1 MNSQETTGLGATH
14 KKRTAP
20 SRLDKFKLAVKPESK
35 LKSLSQL
42 LDSLPEE
49 ELSQLQSYGSMIL
62 KSTTEYSGS
71 YYEQATR
78 MYPRISEAKR
88 LLLAELLQD
97 IEAREDNNNSI
108 VKKPK
113 LKGYAQYGTPADT
126 AEDVLI
132 RMKGRVVELTEEE
145 KAEQLKNKILESLE
159 IKGLTYAL
167 AFLSLLTPIHCITNC
182 KKTKSR

>member
-1 MNSQETTGLGATH
+1 MKQETIGLGATR
-14 KKRTAP
+14 KKRTTP
-20 SRLDKFKLAVKPESK
+20 SRLDKFKLAVKPESE

-78 MYPRISEAKR
+78 MYPLISEAKR
-88 LLLAELLQD
+88 LLLAELLQN
-97 IEAREDNNNSI
+97 IEPREDDNNSL

-113 LKGYAQYGTPADT
+113 QKGYAKYGTPADT
-126 AEDVLI
+126 AEDVPI
-132 RMKGRVVELTEEE
+132 KMKGRVVDLTEEE
-145 KAEQLKNKILESLE
+145 KAEQLKYKILESLKLNE
-159 IKGLTYAL
+159 
-167 AFLSLLTPIHCITNC
+167 
-182 KKTKSR
+182 

>member
-1 MNSQETTGLGATH
+1 MKPQETIGLGATR
-14 KKRTAP
+14 KKRTTP

-35 LKSLSQL
+35 QKSLSQL
-42 LDSLPEE
+42 LDDLTEE

-97 IEAREDNNNSI
+97 IAPREDNNNSL

-113 LKGYAQYGTPADT
+113 QKGYAKYGTPVDT
-126 AEDVLI
+126 AEDVPI
-132 RMKGRVVELTEEE
+132 KMKGRVVDLTEEE
-145 KAEQLKNKILESLE
+145 RLDQLK
-159 IKGLTYAL
+159 A
-167 AFLSLLTPIHCITNC
+167 SLLQ
-182 KKTKSR
+182 SLGLSD

>member
-1 MNSQETTGLGATH
+1 MKQETIGLGATR
-14 KKRTAP
+14 KKRTTP

-35 LKSLSQL
+35 QKSLSQL
-42 LDSLPEE
+42 LDDLTEE

-97 IEAREDNNNSI
+97 IEPREDNNNSL

-113 LKGYAQYGTPADT
+113 RKGYAHYGTPVDT
-126 AEDVLI
+126 PDQVSI
-132 RMKGRVVELTEEE
+132 RMKGRVVDLTG
-145 KAEQLKNKILESLE
+145 EQRVDQLQ
-159 IKGLTYAL
+159 A
-167 AFLSLLTPIHCITNC
+167 SLLQSLGLND
-182 KKTKSR
+182 

>member
-1 MNSQETTGLGATH
+1 MKPQETIGLGATR
-14 KKRTAP
+14 KKRTTP

-35 LKSLSQL
+35 QKSLSQL
-42 LDSLPEE
+42 LDDLTEE

-88 LLLAELLQD
+88 LLLAELLQN
-97 IEAREDNNNSI
+97 IAPREDNNNSI

-113 LKGYAQYGTPADT
+113 QKGYAKYGTQVDT
-126 AEDVLI
+126 TDDVPI
-132 RMKGRVVELTEEE
+132 KMKGRVVELDEEQRLD
-145 KAEQLKNKILESLE
+145 QLK
-159 IKGLTYAL
+159 A
-167 AFLSLLTPIHCITNC
+167 SLLQ
-182 KKTKSR
+182 SLGLSD

>member
-1 MNSQETTGLGATH
+1 MNSQETIGLGATR
-14 KKRTAP
+14 KKRTTP

-35 LKSLSQL
+35 QKSLSQL
-42 LDSLPEE
+42 LDDLTEE

-88 LLLAELLQD
+88 LLLAELLQN
-97 IEAREDNNNSI
+97 IAPREDNNNSL

-113 LKGYAQYGTPADT
+113 QKGYAKYGTPVDT
-126 AEDVLI
+126 AEDVPI
-132 RMKGRVVELTEEE
+132 KMKGRAVDLTEEE
-145 KAEQLKNKILESLE
+145 NAKQL
-159 IKGLTYAL
+159 
-167 AFLSLLTPIHCITNC
+167 
-182 KKTKSR
+182 

>member
-1 MNSQETTGLGATH
+1 MNSQETIGLGATH
-14 KKRTAP
+14 KKRTTP

-35 LKSLSQL
+35 QKSLSQL
-42 LDSLPEE
+42 LDDLTEE

-78 MYPRISEAKR
+78 MYPRITEAKR

-97 IEAREDNNNSI
+97 MEPREDDNQSL

-113 LKGYAQYGTPADT
+113 QKDYAQCGTPVDT
-126 AEDVLI
+126 ADDVPI
-132 RMKGRVVELTEEE
+132 KMKGRVVDLTQEQRVD
-145 KAEQLKNKILESLE
+145 QLKKSILMKL
-159 IKGLTYAL
+159 GLT
-167 AFLSLLTPIHCITNC
+167 T
-182 KKTKSR
+182 

>member
-1 MNSQETTGLGATH
+1 MKPQETIGLGATR
-14 KKRTAP
+14 KKRTTP
-20 SRLDKFKLAVKPESK
+20 SRLDKFKLAVKPESE

-97 IEAREDNNNSI
+97 IEPREDNNNSI

-113 LKGYAQYGTPADT
+113 QKGYAKYGTPVDT
-126 AEDVLI
+126 AEDVPI
-132 RMKGRVVELTEEE
+132 RMKGRVIELNEEE
-145 KAEQLKNKILESLE
+145 KVDQLQTAILEKLNLKE
-159 IKGLTYAL
+159 RAL
-167 AFLSLLTPIHCITNC
+167 
-182 KKTKSR
+182 

>member
-1 MNSQETTGLGATH
+1 MKPQETIGLGATR
-14 KKRTAP
+14 KKRTTP

-35 LKSLSQL
+35 QKSLSQL
-42 LDSLPEE
+42 LDDLTEE

-88 LLLAELLQD
+88 LFLAELLQD
-97 IEAREDNNNSI
+97 IEPREDNNKSL

-113 LKGYAQYGTPADT
+113 QKDYAQSGTPVET
-126 AEDVLI
+126 TVDVPI
-132 RMKGRVVELTEEE
+132 KMKGRVVDLTEEQRVD
-145 KAEQLKNKILESLE
+145 QLK
-159 IKGLTYAL
+159 A
-167 AFLSLLTPIHCITNC
+167 SLLQ
-182 KKTKSR
+182 SLGLR

>member
-1 MNSQETTGLGATH
+1 MKQETIGLGATR
-14 KKRTAP
+14 KKRTTP

-35 LKSLSQL
+35 QKSLSQL

-97 IEAREDNNNSI
+97 IEPREDNNNSL
-108 VKKPK
+108 VKKPEQ
-113 LKGYAQYGTPADT
+113 KGYAKYGTPVDT
-126 AEDVLI
+126 AEDVPI
-132 RMKGRVVELTEEE
+132 KMKGRVVELTGQE

-159 IKGLTYAL
+159 IK
-167 AFLSLLTPIHCITNC
+167 
-182 KKTKSR
+182 

>member
-1 MNSQETTGLGATH
+1 MKPQETIGLGATR
-14 KKRTAP
+14 KKRTTP
-20 SRLDKFKLAVKPESK
+20 SRLDKFKLAVKPESE

-97 IEAREDNNNSI
+97 IEPREDINKSL
-108 VKKPK
+108 VQKPK
-113 LKGYAQYGTPADT
+113 QKGYAKYGTPVDT
-126 AEDVLI
+126 ADDVPI
-132 RMKGRVVELTEEE
+132 KMKGKVVKLTEEE
-145 KAEQLKNKILESLE
+145 KAEQLKDKILERLE
-159 IKGLTYAL
+159 VK
-167 AFLSLLTPIHCITNC
+167 
-182 KKTKSR
+182 

>member
-1 MNSQETTGLGATH
+1 MKQETIGLGATR
-14 KKRTAP
+14 KKRTTP
-20 SRLDKFKLAVKPESK
+20 SRLDKFKLAVKPESE

-49 ELSQLQSYGSMIL
+49 ELSQLQRYGSMIL

-97 IEAREDNNNSI
+97 IEPREDNNNSL
-108 VKKPK
+108 VKKPEQ
-113 LKGYAQYGTPADT
+113 KGYAKYGTPVDT
-126 AEDVLI
+126 TDDVPI
-132 RMKGRVVELTEEE
+132 KMKGRVVELTEQE
-145 KAEQLKNKILESLE
+145 KAEQLKDKILESL
-159 IKGLTYAL
+159 KL
-167 AFLSLLTPIHCITNC
+167 ND
-182 KKTKSR
+182 